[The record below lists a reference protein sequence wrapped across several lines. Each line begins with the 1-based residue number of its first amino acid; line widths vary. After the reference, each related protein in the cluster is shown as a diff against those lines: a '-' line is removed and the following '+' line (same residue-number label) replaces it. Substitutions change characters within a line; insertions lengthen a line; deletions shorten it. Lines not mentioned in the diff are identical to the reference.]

1 MWEYLQIMLQPEAK
15 DLVQMSADD
24 MAAFDSELA
33 ELGAEGWELVS
44 AVPVAGRMGTV
55 ALLYAFKRPLADESG

>member
-44 AVPVAGRMGTV
+44 AVPIAGRTGTV